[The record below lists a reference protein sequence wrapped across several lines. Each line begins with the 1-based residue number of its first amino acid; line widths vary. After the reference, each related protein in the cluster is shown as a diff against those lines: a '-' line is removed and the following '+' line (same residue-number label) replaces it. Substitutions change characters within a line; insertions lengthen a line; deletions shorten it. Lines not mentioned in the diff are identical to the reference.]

1 MLGNKA
7 LWFMSSMVTVNHV
20 SEIRDS
26 NLVWNLSLLANARY
40 VDSVINSI
48 IRHRTYTNALISV
61 ESTLLPEY
69 CCVLCINFEPNH
81 VI

>member
-1 MLGNKA
+1 
-7 LWFMSSMVTVNHV
+7 MSSMVTVNHV

-40 VDSVINSI
+40 VNSVINSI

-69 CCVLCINFEPNH
+69 CCVLCINFKPNH